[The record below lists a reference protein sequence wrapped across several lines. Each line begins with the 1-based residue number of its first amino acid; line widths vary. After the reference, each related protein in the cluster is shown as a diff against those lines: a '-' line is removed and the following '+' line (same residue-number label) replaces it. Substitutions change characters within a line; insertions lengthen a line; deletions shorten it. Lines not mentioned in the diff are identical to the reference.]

1 MKKQKMLVPLLIVVV
16 ILLAAG
22 AVQMLFGKMDKTI
35 EENGKLSMQAV
46 VEQVQQ
52 TYELQVGNYYSSM
65 RVLDGYITQGNNYDI
80 LDNQD
85 VMKFLDVWQ
94 KERGAKIYFIRDNGT
109 AITLDKRE
117 CRLDISSALLMDLKN
132 GQNIAKL
139 IFYQDEA
146 GINSSFLTAI
156 PCKEYYI
163 DGQAYN
169 AVGAMVDRSRMDS
182 VLKLYAYG
190 GEAYMYMLDKDGEVI
205 YTNQADVKV
214 LQNFSLLKHLKKDN
228 LMTEE
233 QAAHL
238 QQMFAEQSTGVTL
251 LGGDTPYYLGYSP
264 IRNNN
269 STLVCIVP
277 KSVVDNTLI
286 SYQNSV
292 LYSTL
297 IMAGIIL
304 LLLAGTFYSMNR
316 TTLANQKANYERKH
330 REQQQE
336 NVKELEALNVELTKA
351 QDVTAQALESAESA
365 NKAKTDFLSN
375 MSHDIRTPMNAIIG
389 MTSLIEHDAG
399 DEAKVREYVRKIEV
413 SSQHL
418 LGIINDVL
426 DMNKIESGK
435 ATIKY
440 ANFSIID
447 LIHEVDVLFRP
458 QTEAR
463 HQTFEIAMENIRHE
477 WLIGDNVR
485 LMQIFSNL
493 LSNAVKYTQDGGRIQ
508 FIVEEYPAK
517 STAYA
522 KFRFVVMDNGMGME
536 DDFKD
541 KIFDAFSREE
551 SSLTNKIQG
560 TGLGMAITKNLIEI
574 MGGSIVVDSQKD
586 KGSTFEIMLDMKIA
600 QESVGGHSRQAQNQ
614 VVDEDVMKGMHFLCA
629 EDNEL
634 NAEILEALLE
644 SEGAT
649 CTICEN
655 GQAVLEAFE
664 KSKPGDYD
672 MILMD
677 VQMPI
682 MNGYEATRAI
692 RQSSHELGKTIPI
705 VAMTANAFSEDIQ
718 TSLASGMN
726 AHASKP
732 VDMQALKK
740 IIKNICSSGGAK
752 RGYF

>member
-1 MKKQKMLVPLLIVVV
+1 MKKQKMLVPLLMVFV

-52 TYELQVGNYYSSM
+52 TYEMQVGNYYSSM
-65 RVLDGYITQGNNYDI
+65 RVIDNYIAQGNTYV
-80 LDNQD
+80 LENQD
-85 VMKFLDVWQ
+85 VKKFLDIWE
-94 KERGAKIYFIRDNGT
+94 KERGAKLYFIRDNGT

-117 CRLDISSALLMDLKN
+117 SRLDISSALLMDLKA

-139 IFYQDEA
+139 IFYQDGE
-146 GINSSFLTAI
+146 GIKSGFLTAI
-156 PCKEYYI
+156 PCREFYI

-182 VLKLYAYG
+182 ILKLYAYG
-190 GEAYMYMLDKDGEVI
+190 GEAYMYMLDADGEVI
-205 YTNQADVKV
+205 YSNQTDTKA
-214 LQNFSLLKHLKKDN
+214 LNNFSLLKHLKKDN
-228 LMTEE
+228 LITEE
-233 QAAHL
+233 QATYL
-238 QQMFAEQSTGVTL
+238 QQMFADQSTGVSL
-251 LGGDTPYYLGYSP
+251 FGGDHPYYLGYSP
-264 IRNNN
+264 IANNN

-277 KSVVDNTLI
+277 KQVVDNTLI
-286 SYQNSV
+286 SYQHTV

-304 LLLAGTFYSMNR
+304 LLLAGTFFSMNKM
-316 TTLANQKANYERKH
+316 TLANQKAAYEKLH
-330 REQQQE
+330 RQQQQA
-336 NVKELEALNVELTKA
+336 NVRELEDLNKELTKA

-399 DEAKVREYVRKIEV
+399 DESKVREYVRKIEV

-435 ATIKY
+435 ATIKD

-458 QTEAR
+458 QMEAR
-463 HQTFEIAMENIRHE
+463 HQTFEIAMENIHHE

-508 FIVEEYPAK
+508 FIVEEYQAK

-522 KFRFVVMDNGMGME
+522 KFRFVVKDNGMGMD

-600 QESVGGHSRQAQNQ
+600 QESVGNHRTQTQEQ
-614 VVDEDVMKGMHFLCA
+614 VMDEDVMKGMHFLCA

-655 GQAVLEAFE
+655 GQEVLEAFE

-682 MNGYEATRAI
+682 MNGYEATKAI
-692 RQSSHELGKTIPI
+692 RQSSHELAQSIPI
-705 VAMTANAFSEDIQ
+705 IAMTANAFSEDIQ

-732 VDMQALKK
+732 VDMKALKK
-740 IIKNICSSGGAK
+740 IIRNVCSSGGVK